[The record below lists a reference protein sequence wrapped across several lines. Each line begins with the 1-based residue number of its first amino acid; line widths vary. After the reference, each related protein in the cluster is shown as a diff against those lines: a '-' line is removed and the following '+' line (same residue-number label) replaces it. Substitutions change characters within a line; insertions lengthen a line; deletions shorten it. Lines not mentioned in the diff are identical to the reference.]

1 MRIDPRFQAQVTR
14 IDGIPVSLPPAP
26 LPPTP
31 DPVVRGDVAE
41 LTRGEPG
48 TMRFA
53 RLKKSR
59 PARPSPQTPPRK
71 PARDTLDR
79 SEPWRR
85 RLGEVVNDPMLVP
98 AALRDG
104 QTSAPLAAP
113 PPDTPTLGDT
123 VEDWI
128 DRILAF
134 ALGPV
139 AVDRRRSERQGQD
152 LAQARTL
159 PRDEAIALLR
169 RTVQR
174 DPDAHEARRGLGRLL
189 LQAGSHAE
197 AEAHFQTLL
206 ARDPRDYALQV
217 GLGEIYYHLGEP
229 VLARQAFLQAA
240 TLRSRHSDP
249 PAWLGILA
257 YESGDLREA
266 SRFLDRAIQL
276 DPGHVVA
283 RHFQGQV
290 ALQMNDPLRASFQ
303 FDMVA
308 RLEPGLGR
316 PDATTRPLL
325 PASGTGPTPPSTTR
339 WRSPR
344 RPD

>member
-1 MRIDPRFQAQVTR
+1 MRIDPRFHAQVTR

-26 LPPTP
+26 LPPVAE
-31 DPVVRGDVAE
+31 PVVQGDVAE

-53 RLKKSR
+53 RLRTTRSG
-59 PARPSPQTPPRK
+59 QPPRP
-71 PARDTLDR
+71 PATKQPERDTLEL
-79 SEPWRR
+79 STPWRK
-85 RLGEVVNDPMLVP
+85 RLQPDEREDPSGTL
-98 AALRDG
+98 
-104 QTSAPLAAP
+104 P
-113 PPDTPTLGDT
+113 PPGTSNLSTRGDELASMGET
-123 VEDWI
+123 FDGWI
-128 DRILAF
+128 DRLLEL

-139 AVDRRRSERQGQD
+139 AVDRRRAGREHQD

-174 DPDAHEARRGLGRLL
+174 DPGAHDARRGLARLL

-206 ARDPRDYALQV
+206 ARNPRDYTLQI
-217 GLGEIYYHLGEP
+217 GLGEVYYHLGEP

-240 TLRSRHSDP
+240 TLRPRHSDP

-257 YESGDLREA
+257 YDSGNLVEA
-266 SRFLDRAIQL
+266 SRSLDRAIQL
-276 DPGHVVA
+276 DPAHVVA
-283 RHFQGQV
+283 RHYQGQV

-308 RLEPGLGR
+308 RLEPGHGR
-316 PDATTRPLL
+316 PEAMTRPLL
-325 PASGTGPTPPSTTR
+325 PARGTGATSPGTSR
-339 WRSPR
+339 WKSPR
-344 RPD
+344 RPE